1 MPENVRNHNSG
12 SLKVQIFQE
21 SIPHNP
27 HRRVTVL
34 LCDTPYSLGKHNLIH
49 PPLSS
54 GLIPLKLSNDSPDI

>member
-34 LCDTPYSLGKHNLIH
+34 LCDTPYLLGKHNLVH

-54 GLIPLKLSNDSPDI
+54 GRIPPKLSNDSPDI

>member
-34 LCDTPYSLGKHNLIH
+34 LCDTPYSLGKHNLVH
-49 PPLSS
+49 PLLSS
-54 GLIPLKLSNDSPDI
+54 GLIPPKLSNDSPDI

>member
-1 MPENVRNHNSG
+1 MPKNVGNHNPESF
-12 SLKVQIFQE
+12 KVQIFQE

-34 LCDTPYSLGKHNLIH
+34 LCDTPYSLGKRNLIH

-54 GLIPLKLSNDSPDI
+54 GRMPLKLSNDSPDI

>member
-1 MPENVRNHNSG
+1 MLENVRNHNSG

-34 LCDTPYSLGKHNLIH
+34 LCDTPYSLGKHNLVH

-54 GLIPLKLSNDSPDI
+54 GHIPPKLSNDSPDI

>member
-1 MPENVRNHNSG
+1 MLENVRNHNSG

-34 LCDTPYSLGKHNLIH
+34 LCDTPYSLGKHNLVH

-54 GLIPLKLSNDSPDI
+54 GLIPPKLSNDSPDI

>member
-1 MPENVRNHNSG
+1 MPKNVGNHNSG

-34 LCDTPYSLGKHNLIH
+34 LCDTPYSLGKHNLVH

-54 GLIPLKLSNDSPDI
+54 VLIPLKISNDSPDI